1 MTPIH
6 LAPIAATISGL
17 GATASLIYVGV
28 QTRVSV
34 RHAGA
39 IIHQGAAART
49 TTILLRMMEPENVAA
64 WIEGNSET
72 PTPEL
77 IRQRQFHYQCGVT
90 MVAME
95 DYVSQHEAGLL
106 SEEQF
111 ARGSATFA
119 RRSPNRGSGT
129 IRSSI
134 ERPWSRRR
142 RATAR
147 LSTACAPA
155 ELHPSIEAGRSAK

>member
-17 GATASLIYVGV
+17 AATASLIYVGV

-39 IIHQGAAART
+39 MIHQGAAART

-64 WIEGNSET
+64 WIEGNGET

-77 IRQRQFHYQCGVT
+77 IRKRQFRPCRKADVSGLPSYPHPRSKPVIRFGHQGQINLT
-90 MVAME
+90 FGGRVAAAKPSSRIRWRWAQE
-95 DYVSQHEAGLL
+95 D
-106 SEEQF
+106 
-111 ARGSATFA
+111 
-119 RRSPNRGSGT
+119 GT
-129 IRSSI
+129 TLHLRLVRAMAAIGPPTRIRQD
-134 ERPWSRRR
+134 
-142 RATAR
+142 
-147 LSTACAPA
+147 
-155 ELHPSIEAGRSAK
+155 